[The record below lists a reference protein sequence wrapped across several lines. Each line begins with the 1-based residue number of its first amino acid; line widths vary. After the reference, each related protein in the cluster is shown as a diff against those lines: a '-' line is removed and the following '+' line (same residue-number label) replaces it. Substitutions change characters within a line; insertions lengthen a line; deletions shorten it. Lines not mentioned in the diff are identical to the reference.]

1 MAALPTIPGVE
12 SSGVARHLASATG
25 NWAAR
30 PFQRPVARAGT
41 VAGMTDGG
49 SSISAVR
56 QLLATLVAA
65 KPHGRI
71 AELGTAFGEGAR
83 AMAAELR
90 PDATFVTVENDPERF
105 RVAAQKLAGT
115 RAEMVLGDWRE
126 LMPERAPFDL
136 IFLDAGDAA
145 ASAELA
151 ISMLAEGGILVKDD
165 LTPGRPL
172 DGDPVREALLN
183 DPRLA
188 ACEIQ
193 TTPTT
198 AAIIAVRRS

>member
-1 MAALPTIPGVE
+1 
-12 SSGVARHLASATG
+12 
-25 NWAAR
+25 
-30 PFQRPVARAGT
+30 
-41 VAGMTDGG
+41 MTDGG

-56 QLLATLVAA
+56 QLLGTLVAA

-71 AELGTAFGEGAR
+71 AELGTAFGDGAY

-90 PDATFVTVENDPERF
+90 SDATFVTVENDPERF
-105 RVAAQKLAGT
+105 QAAAQKLAGT

-126 LMPERAPFDL
+126 LMPERGPFDL
-136 IFLDAGDAA
+136 IFLDAGDAG

-151 ISMLAEGGILVKDD
+151 ISMLADGGILVKDD
-165 LTPGRPL
+165 LTPGRPR

-183 DPRLA
+183 DPRLV

-193 TTPTT
+193 TTATT

>member
-1 MAALPTIPGVE
+1 
-12 SSGVARHLASATG
+12 
-25 NWAAR
+25 
-30 PFQRPVARAGT
+30 
-41 VAGMTDGG
+41 MTDGG

-65 KPHGRI
+65 KPRGRI
-71 AELGTAFGEGAR
+71 AELGTAFGEGAY
-83 AMAAELR
+83 AMATALPE
-90 PDATFVTVENDPERF
+90 DASFITVENDPERF
-105 RVAAQKLAGT
+105 QVAAQRLAGT

-126 LMPERAPFDL
+126 LMPERGPFDL

-145 ASAELA
+145 ANAELA

-165 LTPGRPL
+165 LTPGPP
-172 DGDPVREALLN
+172 DEVDPVREALLR

-193 TTPTT
+193 TTATT
-198 AAIIAVRRS
+198 AAIIAVRRN